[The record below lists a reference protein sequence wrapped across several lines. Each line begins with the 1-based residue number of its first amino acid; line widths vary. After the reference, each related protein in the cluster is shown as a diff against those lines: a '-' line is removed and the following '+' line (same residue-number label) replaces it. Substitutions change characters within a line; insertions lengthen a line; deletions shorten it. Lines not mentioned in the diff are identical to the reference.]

1 MTRRLIAI
9 AIAIVSVLAFAAP
22 SMGAR
27 SRVKATGDSPANFRW
42 DPATGHISKGDKVV
56 WRNPTGAT
64 HTVTAYSSNWEK
76 NSTVA
81 SGDTTSKIFRRN
93 GAYKYRCTR
102 PGHSSV
108 SGGRCT
114 GMCGVV
120 HVM

>member
-1 MTRRLIAI
+1 MTRRLII
-9 AIAIVSVLAFAAP
+9 SAIAIVSILAFAAP

-27 SRVKATGDSPANFRW
+27 ARVKATGDSPANFRW
-42 DPATGHISKGDKVV
+42 DPATRHISRGDKVV
-56 WRNPTGAT
+56 WRNPTGAS

-76 NSTVA
+76 SSTVA
-81 SGDTTSKIFRRN
+81 SGDTTSKIFRRK

-102 PGHSSV
+102 AGHSSV